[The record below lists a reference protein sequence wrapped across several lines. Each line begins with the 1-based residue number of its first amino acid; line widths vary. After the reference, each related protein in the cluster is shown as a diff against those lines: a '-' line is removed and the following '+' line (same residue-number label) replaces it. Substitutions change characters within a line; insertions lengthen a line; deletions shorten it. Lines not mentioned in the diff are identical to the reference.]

1 VNISR
6 VSYLLKS
13 NRGVALL
20 ITLTVTTVMIA
31 ITLTL
36 HTKIRASVESSAI
49 RRDLT
54 ILSNVATSGIH
65 AAMAILVK
73 DRQESEIDTVQEDWA
88 QPEIISEMLAALP
101 FDRGTLMVDISDER
115 SRIQV
120 NALVALPGHD
130 FNPAQFRMWDRFLG
144 FLVRAH
150 EPLNELDH
158 MAIINSLKD
167 WIDSG
172 DDDATTGLT
181 GAESSYYLDLDPS
194 YPCRNGPLDHIHE
207 LTRIKDVTPA
217 LFSSGEDMPGI
228 SDFLTI
234 HGMVEAEGGKYTF
247 DGKININTAD
257 IPVLIAILP
266 EDYEDYAVE
275 IYDYRIEKSSESYV
289 NELTGINWYKDVPGL
304 EDLELDS
311 ALITNTSDLFRITSA
326 GKIGDTTT
334 TITTIIRREKDTKTG
349 KWWCK
354 VLRWQEK

>member
-1 VNISR
+1 MDKS
-6 VSYLLKS
+6 LLKNNS
-13 NRGVALL
+13 GIALL

-36 HTKIRASVESSAI
+36 HSKIRASLETSAM

-54 ILSNVATSGIH
+54 TLSSIATSGVQ
-65 AAMAILVK
+65 AGMAVLVK

-88 QPEIISEMLAALP
+88 QPEVISEVLATLP
-101 FDRGTLMVDISDER
+101 FDKGELTVEISDER

-120 NALVALPGHD
+120 NALVALPGHE
-130 FNPAQFRMWDRFLG
+130 FNPVQFRMWDRFLA
-144 FLVRAH
+144 FLVKTY

-181 GAESSYYLDLDPS
+181 GAESSYYLDLDPA
-194 YPCRNGPLDHIHE
+194 YPCRNGPLDHIYE
-207 LTRIKDVTPA
+207 LTRIKDVIPA
-217 LFSSGEDMPGI
+217 LFTSGGDMPSI

-234 HGMVEAEGGKYTF
+234 HGMVEAEGVNYTY

-275 IYDYRIEKSSESYV
+275 IFDYRIEKSSESYV
-289 NELTGINWYKDVPGL
+289 NELTGMNWYKSVPGL
-304 EDLELDS
+304 EDLEIDDQ
-311 ALITNTSDLFRITSA
+311 LITNASELFRITSSA
-326 GKIGDTTT
+326 KISDVIL
-334 TITTIIRREKDTKTG
+334 TITAVIRREKDEKTG
-349 KWWCK
+349 KWWCR
-354 VLRWQEK
+354 VLRWEEK